1 MKAKPN
7 DRTQYPAWYGS
18 EVVFTTRSSPQ
29 GGFSSQSAESQYRT
43 FLLAF
48 VQEVN
53 AWVDALDGA
62 MNSAAVA
69 TGIAIGGENDQ
80 ARFSDA
86 VLQSMVGV
94 SGVRER

>member
-1 MKAKPN
+1 M
-7 DRTQYPAWYGS
+7 
-18 EVVFTTRSSPQ
+18 
-29 GGFSSQSAESQYRT
+29 
-43 FLLAF
+43 
-48 VQEVN
+48 QEVN

-69 TGIAIGGENDQ
+69 AGIAIGGENDQ

-94 SGVRER
+94 SGVHER